1 MANSR
6 KRKSSE
12 LGEHLD
18 RELARNVRPG
28 ARLTIGLSGGVDSAV
43 LLDLLAERAARYR
56 LSCLHVNHGISPNA
70 AAWARFCRA
79 LAADYELP
87 CRVTKVDLGP
97 HRSLGREGAARAAR
111 YAALRSERADFVVLA
126 QHRDDQAET
135 VLLQLLR
142 GGGLPGLAAMP
153 AATQQRDDAGPGL
166 LRPMLDVS
174 RENITAYAVARG
186 LRWIQDESNADET
199 LARNFLRRRVMPLL
213 RELNPTAGGNLA
225 RSARHL
231 AEADALLGVLAAI
244 DAEGCVMQG
253 RLRIDALRGLG
264 AVRARNLL
272 RWFIR
277 GRGLEV
283 PGSAALDEVLRQAI
297 DARRDASLQLDL
309 GGAVLRRYRGALW
322 VVPPEAANPR
332 NDRWIWRGER
342 VWRLPELGG
351 VLRVGRVKGD
361 GLRAAVADA
370 GQVTLRRRSGGEV
383 MRPRRGGPRRAVKK
397 LLQENGVPPWERESL
412 PLVYC
417 NDDLVCLPGLAVEAG
432 WQAGPGEPGLRFV
445 WEPSRG
451 LPPESAD
458 PHVRTGRNR

>member
-18 RELARNVRPG
+18 QELARSVRPG
-28 ARLTIGLSGGVDSAV
+28 ARLTLGLSGGIDSAV
-43 LLDLLAERAARYR
+43 LLDLLAKRAARFR

-79 LAADYELP
+79 LAADYGLP

-97 HRSLGREGAARAAR
+97 YRSLGREGAARAAR
-111 YAALRSERADFVVLA
+111 YAAFGRESAEFVVLA

-153 AATQQRDDAGPGL
+153 AATERRDGAGPAL
-166 LRPMLDVS
+166 LRPMLDAS
-174 RENITAYAVARG
+174 REDIAAYAQARG
-186 LRWIQDESNADET
+186 LRWIEDESNADET
-199 LARNFLRRRVMPLL
+199 LARNFVRRRVMPLL
-213 RELNPTAGGNLA
+213 RELNRAAGANLA

-231 AEADALLGVLAAI
+231 AEADELLDVLAAI
-244 DAEGCVMQG
+244 DAEECMAQG
-253 RLRIDALRGLG
+253 QIRVDALRGLG
-264 AVRARNLL
+264 AARARNLL

-277 GRGLEV
+277 RHGLDV
-283 PGSAALDEVLRQAI
+283 PGTVALDEALRQVI
-297 DARRDASLQLDL
+297 DARRDASLQLDI
-309 GGAVLRRYRGALW
+309 GGVALRRHRGALW
-322 VVPPEAANPR
+322 LVAPAEAANPR
-332 NDRWIWRGER
+332 ADRWIWHGER

-361 GLRAAVADA
+361 GLRASAAKT
-370 GQVTLRRRSGGEV
+370 GQVTLRRRSGGER
-383 MRPRRGGPRRAVKK
+383 MRPRRGGPRRTVKK
-397 LLQENGVPPWERESL
+397 LLQENGVPPWERGSL

-417 NDDLVCLPGLAVEAG
+417 DDDLVCLPGLAVEAG

-445 WEPSRG
+445 WEPSRAW
-451 LPPESAD
+451 PP
-458 PHVRTGRNR
+458 

>member
-18 RELARNVRPG
+18 RELARYVRPD
-28 ARLTIGLSGGVDSAV
+28 ARLTLGLSGGIDSAV
-43 LLDLLAERAARYR
+43 LLDLLAERAARFR

-79 LAADYELP
+79 LAADYGLP
-87 CRVTKVDLGP
+87 CRVTKVDLSP
-97 HRSLGREGAARAAR
+97 YRSLGREGAARAAR
-111 YAALRSERADFVVLA
+111 YAAFAAERADFVVLA

-153 AATQQRDDAGPGL
+153 AATERREGARPAL

-174 RENITAYAVARG
+174 RDDITAYARARG
-186 LRWIQDESNADET
+186 LRWIEDESNTDET

-213 RELNPTAGGNLA
+213 QELNPTAGANLA

-231 AEADALLGVLAAI
+231 AEADSLLGALAAI
-244 DAEGCVMQG
+244 DAEECMAQG
-253 RLRIDALRGLG
+253 RLRVDALRRLG
-264 AVRARNLL
+264 AARARNLL

-277 GRGLEV
+277 RHGLEV
-283 PGSAALDEVLRQAI
+283 PGSAALDEGLRQVI
-297 DARRDASLQLDL
+297 DARSDASLRLDL
-309 GGAVLRRYRGALW
+309 GGAALRRHRGTLW
-322 VVPPEAANPR
+322 LVAPEAAKPR
-332 NDRWIWRGER
+332 NDRWIWHGER

-361 GLRAAVADA
+361 GLRAAAAEA
-370 GQVTLRRRSGGEV
+370 GEVTLRRRLGGE
-383 MRPRRGGPRRAVKK
+383 RIRTRRGGPRRTVKK
-397 LLQENGVPPWERESL
+397 LLQENGVPAWERASL

-417 NDDLVCLPGLAVEAG
+417 DDDLVCLPGLAVEAG
-432 WQAGPGEPGLRFV
+432 WQAGPGESGLRFV
-445 WEPSRG
+445 WEPSR
-451 LPPESAD
+451 PWP
-458 PHVRTGRNR
+458 R

>member
-18 RELARNVRPG
+18 RELARIVRPG
-28 ARLTIGLSGGVDSAV
+28 ARLTLGLSGGIDSAV
-43 LLDLLAERAARYR
+43 LLDLLAERAARFR
-56 LSCLHVNHGISPNA
+56 LSCLHVNHGISPNS

-79 LAADYELP
+79 LAADYGLP
-87 CRVTKVDLGP
+87 CRVTKVDLAP
-97 HRSLGREGAARAAR
+97 YRSLGREGAARAAR
-111 YAALRSERADFVVLA
+111 YAAFGRERADFVVIA

-153 AATQQRDDAGPGL
+153 AATERREGAGPAL

-174 RENITAYAVARG
+174 REDIAAYANARG
-186 LRWIQDESNADET
+186 LRWIEDESNADET

-213 RELNPTAGGNLA
+213 RELNPTLGANLA

-231 AEADALLGVLAAI
+231 AEADSLLEALAAI
-244 DAEGCVMQG
+244 DAEECMTQG
-253 RLRIDALRGLG
+253 RLRVDALRSLG
-264 AVRARNLL
+264 AARSRNLL

-277 GRGLEV
+277 KHGLDV
-283 PGSAALDEVLRQAI
+283 PGSAALDEGLRQVI
-297 DARRDASLQLDL
+297 EARRDASLRLDL
-309 GGAVLRRYRGALW
+309 GGAVLRRHRGALW
-322 VVPPEAANPR
+322 LVAPEAANPQ
-332 NDRWIWRGER
+332 NDRWIWHGER

-361 GLRAAVADA
+361 GLRAAAAEA
-370 GQVTLRRRSGGEV
+370 GEVTLRRRSGGEA
-383 MRPRRGGPRRAVKK
+383 MRPRRGGPRRTVKK

-417 NDDLVCLPGLAVEAG
+417 DDDLVCLPGLAVEAG

-445 WEPSRG
+445 WEPSRAWA
-451 LPPESAD
+451 P
-458 PHVRTGRNR
+458 